1 MTVVAF
7 LQLTHVFAD
16 KQNSTT
22 LQYWVLLDRII
33 QQLVL
38 QTDKGENPD
47 VAPLEDFNVKNVV
60 RM

>member
-1 MTVVAF
+1 MG
-7 LQLTHVFAD
+7 LYID
-16 KQNSTT
+16 NNSRTT

-38 QTDKGENPD
+38 QTDKGEDPD
-47 VAPLEDFNVKNVV
+47 MAPLEDFNVKNIV

>member
-1 MTVVAF
+1 MTVSVY
-7 LQLTHVFAD
+7 LCLSAD
-16 KQNSTT
+16 KQSSTT

-47 VAPLEDFNVKNVV
+47 FAPLEDFNVKKIV

>member
-1 MTVVAF
+1 MV
-7 LQLTHVFAD
+7 
-16 KQNSTT
+16 
-22 LQYWVLLDRII
+22 QYWVLLDRIV

-47 VAPLEDFNVKNVV
+47 VAPLEDFNVKNIV